1 MGTQYHLP
9 GLGVNS
15 APISGHCLAFN
26 RHDRI
31 GRAFVAAD
39 LFRGILRLTEPT
51 KLQSAFL
58 ARVNPT
64 YVHWAVK
71 RQAERAEIEAGLIP
85 LVPAPLVPKAN
96 GNTLPA
102 VTDVDDATVVNFVRR
117 VGVTRVLEAAVV
129 VEAAQ

>member
-26 RHDRI
+26 RHDRV
-31 GRAFVAAD
+31 GRAFIAAD
-39 LFRGILRLTEPT
+39 LYRGILRLTEPT

-85 LVPAPLVPKAN
+85 LVPPQFIAPKA
-96 GNTLPA
+96 NTLPA
-102 VTDVDDATVVNFVRR
+102 VTDVDDAAVVNFVRR